1 MELMI
6 GSIWRVV
13 STSEKF
19 RIISLESGSSIVVVF
34 PLHENRK
41 TICKPF
47 VLHFDEISHQID
59 VAEVVKDYF
68 PTPGI
73 MLQSEESIPEKDIRI
88 RNQRYEYIR
97 ELICDHAFVYDFCVS
112 GRSGLAAQH
121 ARKNDFDLRTVYRAL
136 RDYWRYGLS
145 KNALIPLRTHQGAPG
160 KERSEG
166 TEKKGRPTNNS
177 AFGFSFAT
185 GINITESDKTKIK
198 KGYTKYYANG
208 KSQSIS
214 SAYNDTLNE
223 FYADKIREAEVTGT
237 FPLVP
242 SERQFKY
249 WGEKRV
255 DKMLVNIGR
264 KPKGDF
270 ERNQRGL
277 TESMHSSAEFPG
289 KVFEIDAT
297 TADVHIVSPLNR
309 TINLGRPT
317 IYSLVDRAS
326 RMIVGM
332 YVSLGY
338 PSWEEARLALLHAC
352 SSKVNYAKRYGVEIT
367 EADWPCHHLPET
379 LIGDRGELNGKIP
392 GKVIPTTGIS
402 LDIAPAYRPD
412 MKGIVESR
420 FGIFN
425 NESLHELPG
434 TTKGK
439 PRERGDVDPRTMAIL
454 TLDEITN
461 ILIHDVLKHNNT
473 HTFEDLATEEIIK
486 ANLSHT
492 PRNFWNYY
500 IGIHRHFLREK
511 PLSDIKALLLPKI
524 YAKVTKYGIKH
535 ENIYYTCDLAEK
547 ENWYAFA
554 RANGEWKIEARF
566 DESILSQLY
575 VKPDGGSDFILCH
588 LTGKSQRYQ
597 NLHHSDVLYMAD
609 WKRFNKKGVERS
621 AAGLNNYENKNKIIN
636 NAKITKEADQ
646 DKYKT
651 SKRSNVINIRENRK
665 FERQRVKEEERK
677 LSTVPHI
684 QSKPINQPPPIMRNF
699 DQDLSIFERL
709 WEDSEND

>member
-6 GSIWRVV
+6 DSVWRTV
-13 STSEKF
+13 STSQLF
-19 RIISLESGSSIVVVF
+19 RIISLEMGSSVVVVF

-47 VLHFDEISHQID
+47 VLHIDELNHQIQN
-59 VAEVVKDYF
+59 AEIVKDSF

-73 MLQSEESIPEKDIRI
+73 MLQSEEFISEKDIRI
-88 RNQRYEYIR
+88 RNQRYEYVR
-97 ELICDHAFVYDFCVS
+97 QLVSDHALVYDFCIS
-112 GRSGLAAQH
+112 GRSGLVAQH
-121 ARKNDFDLRTVYRAL
+121 ARNNNFDLRAVYRAL

-145 KNALIPLRTHQGAPG
+145 INALLPLRTHQGGPG

-166 TEKKGRPTNNS
+166 TEKKGRPTNHS

-198 KGYTKYYANG
+198 KGYKKYFADG
-208 KSQSIS
+208 KSKSIS
-214 SAYNDTLNE
+214 SAYNNTLSE
-223 FYADKIREAEVTGT
+223 FYADKIKEAEATGK

-242 SERQFKY
+242 SKNQFKY

-255 DKMLVNIGR
+255 DRMLVNKGR

-270 ERNQRGL
+270 ERNQRGM
-277 TESMHSSAEFPG
+277 TESMHSSAGFPG

-338 PSWEEARLALLHAC
+338 PSWEEARIALLHAF
-352 SSKVNYAKRYGVEIT
+352 SSKVDYAKRYGVEIT
-367 EADWPCHHLPET
+367 DADWPCHHLPET
-379 LIGDRGELNGKIP
+379 LIGDRGELNGKTP
-392 GKVIPTTGIS
+392 AKVIPTTGIS
-402 LDIAPAYRPD
+402 LDITPAYRPD

-425 NESLHELPG
+425 DESLHELPG

-439 PRERGDVDPRTMAIL
+439 PRERGDVDPRTIAIL

-473 HTFEDLATEEIIK
+473 HTFDDLATEDIIK
-486 ANLSHT
+486 TNLSNT

-500 IGIHRHFLREK
+500 IGIHSHYLREK
-511 PLSDIKALLLPKI
+511 PLSEMKALLLPKI

-535 ENIYYTCDLAEK
+535 DDIYYTCEIAEK
-547 ENWYAFA
+547 ENWYALA
-554 RANGEWKIEARF
+554 RAGKEWKIEARF
-566 DESILSQLY
+566 DESVLSQLY
-575 VKPDGGSDFILCH
+575 VRPDEGSGFILCH
-588 LTGKSQRYQ
+588 LTGKSQRFEK
-597 NLHHSDVLYMAD
+597 LHQSDVLYMAD
-609 WKRFNKKGVERS
+609 WKRFNTKGAERS
-621 AAGLNNYENKNKIIN
+621 AADLKNYENKNKIVD
-636 NAKITKEADQ
+636 NAKIIKAAHQE
-646 DKYKT
+646 KFKT
-651 SKRSNVINIRENRK
+651 SKRSNVVSIRDNRRL
-665 FERQRVKEEERK
+665 ERQRLKEEQKPSPESNIQTK
-677 LSTVPHI
+677 SNMLSQTETCV
-684 QSKPINQPPPIMRNF
+684 S
-699 DQDLSIFERL
+699 DQDLTIFERL
-709 WEDSEND
+709 WEE